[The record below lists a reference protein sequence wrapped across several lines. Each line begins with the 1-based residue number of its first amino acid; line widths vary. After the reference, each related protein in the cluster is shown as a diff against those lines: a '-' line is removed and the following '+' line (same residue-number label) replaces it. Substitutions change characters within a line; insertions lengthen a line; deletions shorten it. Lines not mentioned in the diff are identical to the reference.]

1 MGELRGFSLGS
12 FIPLRRASA
21 IGLTLT
27 LSPTLALQ
35 LTAQFID
42 ANRANVFAASA
53 VFQATSIPGKDA
65 GRDQA
70 LALEQQGRNADAE
83 SAWRSVLKVHPSSAE
98 AYAHLGLLE
107 ARQNNLKQ
115 AIPLYRKALALAPAM
130 PSLRLNLGLALF
142 KDGDLKQALQQF
154 QLVKAPP
161 AGSPAEQQLTILMG
175 MAHYGLG
182 EFAEAAEFL
191 KKAAA
196 VDTQNLELRL
206 ALAHSCLW
214 SKQYQCVLDTYH
226 EILTLNAE
234 SAEADMLAGEALDEM
249 KDHGA
254 AIEQFRAAVKADPK
268 APDVHFGLGY
278 ILWTQRQYPEAVSEF
293 QAELA
298 NNPNHAQAL
307 VHLGD
312 AEMELQHPELSLP
325 LLMKAAAI
333 DNKLELAHLDLGIL
347 YSDAGRNEDA
357 LRELLHAEKLD
368 TGDVAVHWHLARL
381 YKSMGKRDAAKAEYD
396 KAASIHKTTAEDLL
410 KQMGNGS
417 YQTQPAVNWP
427 RQTSK

>member
-1 MGELRGFSLGS
+1 MGCGMGKFRGLSMGS
-12 FIPLRRASA
+12 FIPLRFAPA

-27 LSPTLALQ
+27 LALH

-42 ANRANVFAASA
+42 ARSAKVFAASA
-53 VFQATSIPGKDA
+53 ALQTVSSPGKDA
-65 GRDQA
+65 ARDQA
-70 LALEQQGRNADAE
+70 LGLEQQGRNAEAE
-83 SAWRSVLKVHPSSAE
+83 SAWREVLKTHPASAE

-115 AIPLYRKALALAPAM
+115 AIALYRKALALAPAT
-130 PSLRLNLGLALF
+130 PALRLNLGLALF
-142 KDGDLKQALQQF
+142 KDGDLKQAIQQF

-182 EFAEAAEFL
+182 EFAEAAGYL

-196 VDTQNLELRL
+196 VETQNLELRL

-249 KDHGA
+249 KDHGG

-293 QAELA
+293 QTELA

-312 AEMELQHPELSLP
+312 AEMQLQHPELSLP
-325 LLMKAAAI
+325 LLTKAVAI
-333 DNKLELAHLDLGIL
+333 DNKLELAHLSPLAVGKAFEDNGQTGRIQSRVRKGGKHPQVCQRGSLEEDGEWQL
-347 YSDAGRNEDA
+347 SAGAR
-357 LRELLHAEKLD
+357 
-368 TGDVAVHWHLARL
+368 GQLA
-381 YKSMGKRDAAKAEYD
+381 
-396 KAASIHKTTAEDLL
+396 
-410 KQMGNGS
+410 
-417 YQTQPAVNWP
+417 
-427 RQTSK
+427 